1 MTVIMIVAILI
12 FIISIVWVWHNLGN
26 IEKPRKIAFII
37 IGLVIIYLITL
48 IIYNFS
54 NPDIIYPSEEIEKY
68 VSNVL
73 IMIFTGLNSLI
84 LLPFV
89 ANLFDKILEE
99 EIEKDQVK
107 KRLIIILVIFV
118 ICIFIEKGYLKDTQE
133 GIINIYNEV
142 QNAEK

>member
-26 IEKPRKIAFII
+26 IERPRKIAFII

-89 ANLFDKILEE
+89 ANLFDKMLEE

>member
-26 IEKPRKIAFII
+26 IERPRKIAFII
-37 IGLVIIYLITL
+37 IGLAIIYLITL

-54 NPDIIYPSEEIEKY
+54 NPDIIYPSQEIEKY

-84 LLPFV
+84 LLPFI

>member
-1 MTVIMIVAILI
+1 MTVIMIVAMLI
-12 FIISIVWVWHNLGN
+12 FVISIVWIWHNLGN
-26 IEKPRKIAFII
+26 IERPRKIAFII

-84 LLPFV
+84 LLPFI

>member
-1 MTVIMIVAILI
+1 MTVIMIVAMLI
-12 FIISIVWVWHNLGN
+12 FVISIVWIWHNLGN
-26 IEKPRKIAFII
+26 IERPRKIAFII
-37 IGLVIIYLITL
+37 IGLAIIYLITL

-54 NPDIIYPSEEIEKY
+54 NPDIIYPSQEIEKY

-84 LLPFV
+84 LLPFI

>member
-26 IEKPRKIAFII
+26 IERPRKIAFII

>member
-1 MTVIMIVAILI
+1 MTVIMIVAMLI
-12 FIISIVWVWHNLGN
+12 FVISIVWVWHNLGN
-26 IEKPRKIAFII
+26 IERPRKIAFII
-37 IGLVIIYLITL
+37 IGLAIIYLITL

-84 LLPFV
+84 LLPFI

-99 EIEKDQVK
+99 EIEKEQVK

>member
-1 MTVIMIVAILI
+1 
-12 FIISIVWVWHNLGN
+12 
-26 IEKPRKIAFII
+26 
-37 IGLVIIYLITL
+37 
-48 IIYNFS
+48 
-54 NPDIIYPSEEIEKY
+54 
-68 VSNVL
+68 
-73 IMIFTGLNSLI
+73 MIFTGLNSLI
-84 LLPFV
+84 LLPFI

-118 ICIFIEKGYLKDTQE
+118 ICIFIEKEYLKDTQE

>member
-26 IEKPRKIAFII
+26 IERPRKIAFII
-37 IGLVIIYLITL
+37 IGLAIIYLITL
-48 IIYNFS
+48 IIYDFS
-54 NPDIIYPSEEIEKY
+54 NPDIIYPSQEIEKY

-84 LLPFV
+84 LLPFI